1 MKTQTA
7 TIEIENVTLEIDY
20 YFNAQ
25 SNDDEQD
32 LENIRIEGIRTES
45 GDDIYNLVRDKWI
58 EQIVMAVYCL

>member
-7 TIEIENVTLEIDY
+7 TIEIENVTLEVDY

-32 LENIRIEGIRTES
+32 LENMRIEGIRTES

-58 EQIVMAVYCL
+58 EHIVMAVYCL

>member
-7 TIEIENVTLEIDY
+7 TIEIENVTLEVDY

-32 LENIRIEGIRTES
+32 LENMRIEGIRTES

-58 EQIVMAVYCL
+58 EKIVMAVYCL

>member
-32 LENIRIEGIRTES
+32 LENMRIEGIRTES

>member
-32 LENIRIEGIRTES
+32 LENMRIEGIRTES
-45 GDDIYNLVRDKWI
+45 GDNIYNLVIDKWI

>member
-7 TIEIENVTLEIDY
+7 IIEIENVTLEVDY

-32 LENIRIEGIRTES
+32 LENMRIEGIRTES

>member
-7 TIEIENVTLEIDY
+7 TIEIENVTLEVDY

-32 LENIRIEGIRTES
+32 LENMRIEGIRTES